1 MNEGTIY
8 EISSI
13 KAPKVKTTMLVYGEA
28 KNTIINLVIG
38 QNVQTYIKIK
48 ASDLVRVLEE
58 MGIVRNDNGSGKTDV
73 EFTIRETETA

>member
-1 MNEGTIY
+1 MEEGIVY

-13 KAPKVKTTMLVYGEA
+13 RSPKVRTKMLVYGEA

-48 ASDLVRVLEE
+48 ASDLVKVLEE
-58 MGIVRNDNGSGKTDV
+58 MGIVNTEIFKHNGIPNDTL
-73 EFTIRETETA
+73 EF